1 MSKITELRA
10 KQAKGVAD
18 ARECLDQ
25 IDGADEARAKEL
37 EASHDKAMAEYDRL
51 EKLIEREEK
60 LAARER
66 AMEEPDV
73 VPPQGE
79 DRSVGG
85 EGGEGA
91 DEAARDRRLQA
102 VYRHYIRYGMEDMD
116 AEMRKVLRTEMR
128 AQSAVTD
135 SAGGYLV
142 PVTLATEVILSM
154 KAWGP
159 MLDPGVTRELITTG
173 GGTINWPTLNDTA
186 NQAYRLNEN
195 SQVTGADGDL
205 AFGTKA
211 LDAYKYAS
219 GAILVPSELFED
231 SSINVEQIVNSAMG
245 ERFGRKVN
253 ADLTVGDGVDD
264 PNGIV
269 TASSEGFEASLA
281 AGIGFDDLIEL
292 EHSIDPAYRTDPS
305 VAWMFHDNTLKSLR
319 KIKDTEGNYIWQP
332 AGVRDGA
339 PATLLNYRYAINQA
353 MAPVAAEAKS
363 VLFGAMNRYIVR
375 KVRQI
380 AIRRL
385 NERYADYDQTGFLGF
400 ARFDGDLM
408 DAAAVKHL
416 VHPAA

>member
-1 MSKITELRA
+1 MSRITELRE
-10 KQAKGVAD
+10 KQAKAVAE

-37 EASHDKAMAEYDRL
+37 EASHDKAMSEYDRL

-60 LAARER
+60 LAERER

-73 VPPQGE
+73 TPPQGE

-85 EGGEGA
+85 GAGGDSGQ
-91 DEAARDRRLQA
+91 AAREKRKLE
-102 VYRHYIRYGMEDMD
+102 VYLHYVRHGMEDMD
-116 AEMRKVLRTEMR
+116 AEMRKILRTEMR
-128 AQSAVTD
+128 AQATTTD

-142 PVTLATEVILSM
+142 PVTLVTEVILSM

-159 MLDPGVTRELITTG
+159 MLDPGVTRQLNTTG

-195 SQVTGADGDL
+195 TQVTGADGDL
-205 AFGTKA
+205 AFGTKP

-219 GAILVPSELFED
+219 GAILVPSELFQD
-231 SSINVEQIVNSAMG
+231 SAINVDQIINAAMG

-253 ADLTVGDGVDD
+253 ADLTTGDGVGD

-269 TASSEGFEASLA
+269 TASSEGFEASLP
-281 AGIGFDDLIEL
+281 AGIGFDDMIEL
-292 EHSIDPAYRTDPS
+292 EHSVDPAYRLDPS
-305 VAWMFHDNTLKSLR
+305 VGWMFHDNTLKALR

-353 MAPVAAEAKS
+353 MPTVAASAKS

-375 KVRQI
+375 RVQEI

-385 NERYADYDQTGFLGF
+385 VERYADYDQTGFLGF

-408 DAAAVKHL
+408 DVAAVKHL